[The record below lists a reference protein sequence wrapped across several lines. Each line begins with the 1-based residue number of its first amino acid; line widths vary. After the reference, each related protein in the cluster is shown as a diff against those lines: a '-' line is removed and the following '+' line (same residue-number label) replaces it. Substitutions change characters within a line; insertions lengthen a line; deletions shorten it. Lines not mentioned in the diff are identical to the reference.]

1 MAITYKIQILQNEKY
16 ELEEGEGK
24 VDTKR
29 VSFEVRD
36 TEKQKILLIDKSLP
50 IVSGKTDDSYC
61 SDAQA
66 LMTDRIADWQKE
78 IATTG
83 KMFNPDSGEIE

>member
-16 ELEEGEGK
+16 EIEPGEGK

-36 TEKQKILLIDKSLP
+36 TEKKRVLMIDKSLP

-61 SDAQA
+61 SDAQS
-66 LMTDRIADWQKE
+66 LMTDQIADWQKE
-78 IATTG
+78 IATAG
-83 KMFNPDSGEIE
+83 KIFNPDSGKIE

>member
-1 MAITYKIQILQNEKY
+1 MALTYKIQILQNEKY

-36 TEKQKILLIDKSLP
+36 TEKKRLLLIDKSLP
-50 IVSGKTDDSYC
+50 IGSGKTDDSYC

-66 LMTDRIADWQKE
+66 LMTDQIAEWQAE
-78 IATTG
+78 IATQG
-83 KMFNPDSGEIE
+83 KMFNPDSGKLE